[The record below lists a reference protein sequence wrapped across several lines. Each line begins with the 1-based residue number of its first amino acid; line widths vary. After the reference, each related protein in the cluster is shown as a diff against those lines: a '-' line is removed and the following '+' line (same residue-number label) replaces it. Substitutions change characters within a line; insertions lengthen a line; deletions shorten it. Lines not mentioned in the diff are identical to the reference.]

1 MKKSKKILVISI
13 YVWYNF
19 SKSIMYNVLYE
30 WTSSGESTLSFEKK
44 SEVSCM
50 ANKTELR
57 AYEIGDEIAEAQGV
71 SLICA
76 EYKKEGNEY
85 FLRLAIDKEGGVGID
100 ECELFSR
107 AFSDKMDELDPIK
120 EAYVL
125 EVTSP
130 GVDRKLT
137 TEREFAYYI
146 GREVE
151 VKLYA
156 QGEFGKEFTGV
167 LKGFEDSVAKIETNG
182 KITDIPLK
190 EAVYIRLYF
199 KF

>member
-1 MKKSKKILVISI
+1 
-13 YVWYNF
+13 
-19 SKSIMYNVLYE
+19 
-30 WTSSGESTLSFEKK
+30 
-44 SEVSCM
+44 M
-50 ANKTELR
+50 ANKAEVM
-57 AYEIGDEIAEAQGV
+57 AYEIGDEIAAVQGV
-71 SLICA
+71 SLIHA

-85 FLRLAIDKEGGVGID
+85 FLRLAIDKDGGVGID
-100 ECELFSR
+100 DCELFSR

-120 EAYVL
+120 EAYML

-137 TEREFAYYI
+137 TEREFNYYI

-156 QGEFGKEFTGV
+156 QSEFGKEFTGV
-167 LKGFEDSVAKIETNG
+167 LKSFENSVAKVEADG
-182 KITDIPLK
+182 KIADIPLK